1 MEELQTLRTFMEQ
14 GKYTEALDL
23 IGEMEEMSRDDKIN
37 KVFSYAEILLIHL
50 IKQHAEGRTTRSWN
64 ASIRNSVY
72 KINYI
77 NKRRS
82 AGGYYL
88 NDEELARAVH
98 DAWEPALLR
107 ASLEAFEGRFD
118 DAELAQK
125 IDRNAVESEAME
137 LIRRGMQSAI

>member
-64 ASIRNSVY
+64 ASIWNSVY
-72 KINYI
+72 KINCI

-82 AGGYYL
+82 VGGYYL
-88 NDEELARAVH
+88 DNTEITRTVH
-98 DAWEPALLR
+98 DAWAPALLR
-107 ASLEAFEGRFD
+107 ASLEAFEGRYD
-118 DAELAQK
+118 DAELAEKVDQA
-125 IDRNAVESEAME
+125 AVEAEAME
-137 LIRRGMQSAI
+137 MIRHEKRH

>member
-14 GKYTEALDL
+14 GRYTEALDL

-50 IKQHAEGRTTRSWN
+50 IKQHAEGRITRSSN

-88 NDEELARAVH
+88 NDKELARAVH

-107 ASLEAFEGRFD
+107 ASVEAFEGRYD
-118 DAELAQK
+118 DAELAGIVDQA
-125 IDRNAVESEAME
+125 AVESEAME
-137 LIRRGMQSAI
+137 MIRREKRH

>member
-1 MEELQTLRTFMEQ
+1 MEELQTLRAFMEQ
-14 GKYTEALDL
+14 GNYAEALNL

-64 ASIRNSVY
+64 AAIRNSVY

-88 NDEELARAVH
+88 DDAELARTVH
-98 DAWEPALLR
+98 DAWAPALLR
-107 ASLEAFEGRFD
+107 VSLEAFEGRCD
-118 DAELAQK
+118 DAELAGT
-125 IDRNAVESEAME
+125 IDQAAVESEAME
-137 LIRRGMQSAI
+137 MIRREKRH

>member
-14 GKYTEALDL
+14 GNYSEALNL

-50 IKQHAEGRTTRSWN
+50 IKQQAEGRTTRSWN

-98 DAWEPALLR
+98 DAWAPALLR

-118 DAELAQK
+118 DSELAQK
-125 IDRNAVESEAME
+125 VDRQAIESEAMQ
-137 LIRRGMQSAI
+137 LIRRDMGGTA